1 MAAAVVTLVAV
12 VMALAVVAV
21 VAVEAATAVAAA
33 VVVFVFCFAVARLV
47 FFVPF
52 LFARL
57 FARREASWPLHLV
70 MFGRGAVFGVVA
82 CVLLSSVECT
92 RSGLAGVAVVVVV
105 CCCFFFPFNLCCKN
119 KGEGQV
125 KTGVQKREK
134 GRRVSRRLPLSL
146 SLPPPPKTKNLSL
159 PKKKKIDRQTRA
171 FVLVLFF

>member
-105 CCCFFFPFNLCCKN
+105 CCCFFFLLIFVAKTKERGKLKLASKKERKGDECLVDCPFLFPSPRPQN
-119 KGEGQV
+119 KE
-125 KTGVQKREK
+125 
-134 GRRVSRRLPLSL
+134 P
-146 SLPPPPKTKNLSL
+146 LPP
-159 PKKKKIDRQTRA
+159 
-171 FVLVLFF
+171 